1 MKKIVAFGNPLLDTI
16 VLIED
21 DVLLKKYNLKSDGQK
36 EISQD
41 EMKSLMN
48 DIDEYEKTVT
58 AGGCAQNTL
67 KVIQWLL
74 QGQCSTTIFGAI
86 GSDNQGETLKQILKS
101 HGVKTN
107 YVKHERYYTGTTVS
121 LVTKQGRSLVACL
134 SAAEIIS
141 LNDVL
146 NTDIIVEIRNADL
159 IYIEGFF
166 LTKRFEAA
174 KYILNYCNE
183 LEKKI
188 AFNLS
193 GEYLCNECPEI
204 VEYFIERCEIIIGN
218 RREFSAIC
226 SIMREN
232 DVESFIS
239 ALSQLGKTVVLTNG
253 PSYVICVTDRGKIN
267 CKTTVPEVEKKE
279 VVDTTGAG
287 DSFAAGFLT
296 GYLTGRSIQNCL
308 NLGCYAAQE
317 IIRRRG
323 CVVPEHPPNL
333 VT

>member
-1 MKKIVAFGNPLLDTI
+1 
-16 VLIED
+16 
-21 DVLLKKYNLKSDGQK
+21 
-36 EISQD
+36 
-41 EMKSLMN
+41 
-48 DIDEYEKTVT
+48 
-58 AGGCAQNTL
+58 
-67 KVIQWLL
+67 
-74 QGQCSTTIFGAI
+74 
-86 GSDNQGETLKQILKS
+86 
-101 HGVKTN
+101 
-107 YVKHERYYTGTTVS
+107 
-121 LVTKQGRSLVACL
+121 
-134 SAAEIIS
+134 
-141 LNDVL
+141 
-146 NTDIIVEIRNADL
+146 
-159 IYIEGFF
+159 
-166 LTKRFEAA
+166 
-174 KYILNYCNE
+174 
-183 LEKKI
+183 
-188 AFNLS
+188 
-193 GEYLCNECPEI
+193 
-204 VEYFIERCEIIIGN
+204 
-218 RREFSAIC
+218 
-226 SIMREN
+226 MREN